1 MSSPSCLN
9 PRWGRGFSLHCMQ
22 LSFYARHSHTQTHTR
37 NNNWEAEEYATR
49 KKNCFARAA
58 GRRIYY
64 FAFTTYPGSAVC
76 CSLSNRSR
84 INPKLHQHYEEKRGS
99 GPLQITV
106 SLPVSLWFVPLLW
119 GSVIL
124 WHLQVTV
131 AFIGRNTELSLSA
144 EKNLAMI
151 YLGLFYCWR
160 WSRFSFPSFPPF
172 LKPNLSCWACI

>member
-1 MSSPSCLN
+1 MVSVCIVCSYPST
-9 PRWGRGFSLHCMQ
+9 PD
-22 LSFYARHSHTQTHTR
+22 THTHKHTREIIIGRQR
-37 NNNWEAEEYATR
+37 NTPPG

-64 FAFTTYPGSAVC
+64 FAFTTDPGSAVC

-84 INPKLHQHYEEKRGS
+84 INPNLHQHYEEKRGS

-160 WSRFSFPSFPPF
+160 
-172 LKPNLSCWACI
+172 